1 MMGKCVKRTIL
12 IGLVA
17 MASITTSFST
27 LADERSND
35 WKATANDA
43 WIDGKVE
50 ATLLFNGQLNTFDIN
65 TDVSNGK
72 VILTGKVGS
81 EVDKRLA
88 TELAESIDGVSEVDN
103 RLSVVTPQDYEGKW
117 DTFTSDMKDAKI
129 ATVIKTRLLLE
140 SELSGTDIDVDVSQ
154 GVVRLSG
161 TVRNSSERDLAVAI
175 AKNTADVSDVKS
187 ELSTDS

>member
-1 MMGKCVKRTIL
+1 MNKCVKRTIL
-12 IGLVA
+12 TCLIA
-17 MASITTSFST
+17 TASITTSFST
-27 LADERSND
+27 LADDRSND

-43 WIDGKVE
+43 WINGKVE

-65 TDVSNGK
+65 TDVNDGK

-88 TELAESIDGVSEVDN
+88 TELAESIEGVDEVDN
-103 RLSVVTPQDYEGKW
+103 RLSVVTPQDYEGNW
-117 DTFTSDMKDAKI
+117 DTFTQDMKDAKI

-140 SELSGTDIDVDVSQ
+140 SELSGTDINVDVSQ
-154 GVVRLSG
+154 GVVKLAG
-161 TVRNSSERDLAVAI
+161 TVRNPSERELAVAI

-187 ELSTDS
+187 ELSVDS

>member
-1 MMGKCVKRTIL
+1 MNKCVKRTIL
-12 IGLVA
+12 TCLIA
-17 MASITTSFST
+17 TASITTSFST
-27 LADERSND
+27 LANDKSND

-65 TDVSNGK
+65 TDVNDGK

-88 TELAESIDGVSEVDN
+88 TELAESIEGVDEVDN
-103 RLSVVTPQDYEGKW
+103 RLSVVTPQDYEGNW
-117 DTFTSDMKDAKI
+117 DTFTQDMKDAKI

-140 SELSGTDIDVDVSQ
+140 SELSGTDINVDVSQ
-154 GVVRLSG
+154 GVVTLAG
-161 TVRNSSERDLAVAI
+161 TVRNPSERDLAVAI

-187 ELSTDS
+187 ELSVDS

>member
-1 MMGKCVKRTIL
+1 MNKCVKRTIL
-12 IGLVA
+12 TCLIA
-17 MASITTSFST
+17 TASIITSFST
-27 LADERSND
+27 LADDRSND

-65 TDVSNGK
+65 TDVNDGK

-88 TELAESIDGVSEVDN
+88 TELAESIEGVDEVDN
-103 RLSVVTPQDYEGKW
+103 RLSVVTPQDYEGNW
-117 DTFTSDMKDAKI
+117 DTFTQDMKDAKI

-140 SELSGTDIDVDVSQ
+140 SELSGTDINVDVSQ
-154 GVVRLSG
+154 GVVTLAG
-161 TVRNSSERDLAVAI
+161 TVRNPSERDLAVAI

-187 ELSTDS
+187 ELSVDS

>member
-1 MMGKCVKRTIL
+1 MNKCVKRTIL
-12 IGLVA
+12 TCLIA
-17 MASITTSFST
+17 TASITTSFST
-27 LADERSND
+27 LADDRSND

-65 TDVSNGK
+65 TDVNDGK

-88 TELAESIDGVSEVDN
+88 TELAESIEGVDEVDN
-103 RLSVVTPQDYEGKW
+103 RLSVVTPQDYEGNW
-117 DTFTSDMKDAKI
+117 DTFTQDMKYAKI

-140 SELSGTDIDVDVSQ
+140 SELSGTDINVDVSQ
-154 GVVRLSG
+154 GVVTLAG
-161 TVRNSSERDLAVAI
+161 TVRNPSERDLAVAI

-187 ELSTDS
+187 ELSVDS

>member
-1 MMGKCVKRTIL
+1 MKRTIL
-12 IGLVA
+12 TCLIA
-17 MASITTSFST
+17 TASITTSFST
-27 LADERSND
+27 LADDRSND

-65 TDVSNGK
+65 TDVNDGK

-88 TELAESIDGVSEVDN
+88 TELAESIEGVDEVDN
-103 RLSVVTPQDYEGKW
+103 RLSVVTPQDYEGNW
-117 DTFTSDMKDAKI
+117 DTFTQDMKDAKI

-140 SELSGTDIDVDVSQ
+140 SELSGTDINVDVSQ
-154 GVVRLSG
+154 GVVTLAG
-161 TVRNSSERDLAVAI
+161 TVRNPSERDLAVAI

-187 ELSTDS
+187 ELSVDS

>member
-1 MMGKCVKRTIL
+1 MNKCVKRTIL
-12 IGLVA
+12 TCLIA
-17 MASITTSFST
+17 TASITTSFST
-27 LADERSND
+27 LADDRSND

-65 TDVSNGK
+65 TDVNDGK

-88 TELAESIDGVSEVDN
+88 TELAESIEGVDEVDN
-103 RLSVVTPQDYEGKW
+103 RLSVVTPQDYEGNW
-117 DTFTSDMKDAKI
+117 DTFTQDMKDAKI

-140 SELSGTDIDVDVSQ
+140 SELSGTDINVDVSQ
-154 GVVRLSG
+154 GVVTLAG
-161 TVRNSSERDLAVAI
+161 TVRNPSERDLAVAI

-187 ELSTDS
+187 ELSVDS

>member
-1 MMGKCVKRTIL
+1 MNKCVKRTIL
-12 IGLVA
+12 TCLIA
-17 MASITTSFST
+17 TASITTSFST
-27 LADERSND
+27 LADDRSND

-65 TDVSNGK
+65 TDVNDGK

-88 TELAESIDGVSEVDN
+88 TELAESIEGVDEVDN
-103 RLSVVTPQDYEGKW
+103 RLSVVTPQDYEGNW
-117 DTFTSDMKDAKI
+117 DTFTQDMKDVKI

-140 SELSGTDIDVDVSQ
+140 SELSGTDINVDVSQ
-154 GVVRLSG
+154 GVVTLAG
-161 TVRNSSERDLAVAI
+161 TVRNPSERDLAVAI

-187 ELSTDS
+187 ELSVDS

>member
-1 MMGKCVKRTIL
+1 MNKCVKRTIL
-12 IGLVA
+12 TCLIA
-17 MASITTSFST
+17 TASITTSFST
-27 LADERSND
+27 LADDRSND

-65 TDVSNGK
+65 TDVNDGK

-88 TELAESIDGVSEVDN
+88 TELAESIEGVDEVDN
-103 RLSVVTPQDYEGKW
+103 RLSVVTPQDYEGNW
-117 DTFTSDMKDAKI
+117 DTFTQDMKDAKI

-140 SELSGTDIDVDVSQ
+140 SELSGTDINVDVSQ
-154 GVVRLSG
+154 GVVTLAGS
-161 TVRNSSERDLAVAI
+161 VRNPSERDLAVAI

-187 ELSTDS
+187 ELSVDS

>member
-1 MMGKCVKRTIL
+1 MNKCVKRTIL
-12 IGLVA
+12 TCLIA
-17 MASITTSFST
+17 TASITTSFST
-27 LADERSND
+27 LADDRSND

-65 TDVSNGK
+65 TDVNDGK

-88 TELAESIDGVSEVDN
+88 TELAESIEGVDEVDN
-103 RLSVVTPQDYEGKW
+103 RLSVVTPQDYEGNW
-117 DTFTSDMKDAKI
+117 VTFTQDMKDAKI

-140 SELSGTDIDVDVSQ
+140 SELSGTDINVDVSQ
-154 GVVRLSG
+154 GVVTLAG
-161 TVRNSSERDLAVAI
+161 TVRNPSERDLAVAI

-187 ELSTDS
+187 ELSVDS

>member
-17 MASITTSFST
+17 IASITTSFST

-117 DTFTSDMKDAKI
+117 DTFTSDMNDAKI